1 MTVNGKT
8 AVTSAYLFKLNGSTL
23 KPLKT
28 EGSNAVLEGT
38 QVQISEV
45 AAPLLN
51 NTFKTD
57 AVKPGLLVGIAKI
70 TVATQ

>member
-1 MTVNGKT
+1 MK
-8 AVTSAYLFKLNGSTL
+8 A
-23 KPLKT
+23 

-51 NTFKTD
+51 DTFKTD